1 MGHGDHLGAGCLKR
15 DVGNMLGNHFDRSL
29 MEIILGVGKLY
40 LDGTVE
46 AAAKRDDVR
55 LVCGLFRLIPT
66 NVNWEGE
73 CESDIFQKKV

>member
-1 MGHGDHLGAGCLKR
+1 
-15 DVGNMLGNHFDRSL
+15 
-29 MEIILGVGKLY
+29 MEIILGAGALY

-46 AAAKRDDVR
+46 AAAKQDDVR
-55 LVCGLFRLIPT
+55 LICGLCRLSPK